1 MKKVIN
7 ISLYKNRRLELES
20 KELVA
25 FYSDNKY
32 TFFIDNIKTILS
44 DTVLIREND
53 EYLFKLDI
61 IGKKCTYL
69 LKPNNV
75 TFDIDVE
82 KISYEKEKN
91 EIRLIYKITSDEE
104 VIELVLEEIGEINE

>member
-7 ISLYKNRRLELES
+7 ISLYKNKRLELEQ

-44 DTVLIREND
+44 DSVLIRENN
-53 EYLFKLDI
+53 EYLFNLDI
-61 IGKKCTYL
+61 NEKKCTYL

-82 KISYEKEKN
+82 EILYKKEKN

-104 VIELVLEEIGEINE
+104 VIELLVEEIGEINE